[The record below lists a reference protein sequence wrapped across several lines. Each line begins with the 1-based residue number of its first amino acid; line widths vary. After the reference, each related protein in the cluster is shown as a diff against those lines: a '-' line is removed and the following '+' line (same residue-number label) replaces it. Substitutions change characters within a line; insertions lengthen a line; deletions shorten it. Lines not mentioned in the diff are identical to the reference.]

1 MKILKESI
9 FGSQYYMIETNSQ
22 EICCCAFKIKSVG
35 VMHT

>member
-1 MKILKESI
+1 MIILKESI

-22 EICCCAFKIKSVG
+22 EIWCCALKNKSVG